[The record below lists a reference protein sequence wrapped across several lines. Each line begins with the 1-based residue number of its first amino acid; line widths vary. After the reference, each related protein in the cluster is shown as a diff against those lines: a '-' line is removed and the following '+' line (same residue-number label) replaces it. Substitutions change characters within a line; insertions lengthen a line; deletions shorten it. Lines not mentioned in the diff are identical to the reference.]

1 MARDQECIVALG
13 GNLSRNGRNPDA
25 TLRLAIGDL
34 RDAGVQITAVSRF
47 YETPC
52 FPAGAGPDYVNAA
65 LVMRGPDSP
74 GAALALL
81 HRIEA
86 AHGRVRRTRWAG
98 RVLDLDL
105 LAMGDLV
112 LPDPEVWQH
121 WHDLPLDRQKT
132 AAPDGLILPHP
143 RLQDRAFVLVPAAE
157 IAPHWR
163 HPVLG
168 RTLAQLCADLP
179 AQDRA
184 EVRPMPEPTQDPAS
198 SGAAGAK
205 QP

>member
-1 MARDQECIVALG
+1 MPVTLKFQSTGLVPGDARPLK
-13 GNLSRNGRNPDA
+13 
-25 TLRLAIGDL
+25 
-34 RDAGVQITAVSRF
+34 
-47 YETPC
+47 
-52 FPAGAGPDYVNAA
+52 
-65 LVMRGPDSP
+65 MRGGSLTVGR
-74 GAALALL
+74 GA
-81 HRIEA
+81 
-86 AHGRVRRTRWAG
+86 TN
-98 RVLDLDL
+98 
-105 LAMGDLV
+105 DLV